1 MVSNQILTVTL
12 QGLFDQDMSF
22 NVDMKHKYSTDSTHC
37 AILLKLET
45 YFSLS
50 ISNSRLDYC
59 KSLSDH
65 SKSSL
70 IQNTAAK
77 ILTELIKKDLS

>member
-22 NVDMKHKYSTDSTHC
+22 NVDMKHKCNTD
-37 AILLKLET
+37 
-45 YFSLS
+45 
-50 ISNSRLDYC
+50 
-59 KSLSDH
+59 